1 MIQNNKNNKK
11 MSDIPGQFLPCYV
24 TDDIRGFSLQGAPNT
39 HLNYVRKQ
47 QRESKES
54 FCWIE
59 IPISL
64 LLCWE
69 TIHQHCSEFESYI
82 TLFNQFIPGAG
93 FAVRRDCKR
102 VEERLRSKCYATL
115 RKFRSLSGRKKQE
128 FACEQ
133 SFKINLFVEEVL
145 SLDDMYENYSRCVS
159 ENNQLEKDIK
169 TLYEEMEE
177 ELKKCETR
185 EEKLLDENKRL
196 EQYVKKLERYSGN
209 FSEKNTRDISK
220 ASPTTKWRYLKELK
234 TRAQKA
240 LWFMQQFGLNV
251 INLQLQQNDGVCQNI
266 NLNESQSTT
275 SAATASCLSEDGKS
289 EIEKVLFLM
298 DKFGV
303 SEDFY
308 HELTMTFSDL
318 PRSYLVK
325 KTKHELNKQ
334 CHLTKT
340 PGEAPGVQ
348 CSFKELLKE
357 HISAL
362 VSVTVFKQF
371 SIAKIKSFS
380 MIYISIK
387 LKYLL
392 FVSEKFD

>member
-1 MIQNNKNNKK
+1 
-11 MSDIPGQFLPCYV
+11 MSDIPGQFLPSYV

-69 TIHQHCSEFESYI
+69 TIHQHCGEFESYI

-93 FAVRRDCKR
+93 FAVRRDCER
-102 VEERLRSKCYATL
+102 VEE
-115 RKFRSLSGRKKQE
+115 
-128 FACEQ
+128 
-133 SFKINLFVEEVL
+133 
-145 SLDDMYENYSRCVS
+145 
-159 ENNQLEKDIK
+159 
-169 TLYEEMEE
+169 
-177 ELKKCETR
+177 
-185 EEKLLDENKRL
+185 
-196 EQYVKKLERYSGN
+196 
-209 FSEKNTRDISK
+209 IS
-220 ASPTTKWRYLKELK
+220 
-234 TRAQKA
+234 
-240 LWFMQQFGLNV
+240 
-251 INLQLQQNDGVCQNI
+251 LQLQQKDGVCQNI
-266 NLNESQSTT
+266 NLNESDSTT

-289 EIEKVLFLM
+289 EIENVLFLM

-357 HISAL
+357 HISEL

-371 SIAKIKSFS
+371 SIVKIKP
-380 MIYISIK
+380 
-387 LKYLL
+387 LAYLL

>member
-1 MIQNNKNNKK
+1 
-11 MSDIPGQFLPCYV
+11 
-24 TDDIRGFSLQGAPNT
+24 
-39 HLNYVRKQ
+39 
-47 QRESKES
+47 
-54 FCWIE
+54 
-59 IPISL
+59 
-64 LLCWE
+64 
-69 TIHQHCSEFESYI
+69 
-82 TLFNQFIPGAG
+82 
-93 FAVRRDCKR
+93 
-102 VEERLRSKCYATL
+102 
-115 RKFRSLSGRKKQE
+115 
-128 FACEQ
+128 
-133 SFKINLFVEEVL
+133 
-145 SLDDMYENYSRCVS
+145 
-159 ENNQLEKDIK
+159 
-169 TLYEEMEE
+169 MEE

-220 ASPTTKWRYLKELK
+220 VSPTTKWRYLKELK

-251 INLQLQQNDGVCQNI
+251 ISLQLQQNDGVCQNI
-266 NLNESQSTT
+266 NLNESHSTT

-371 SIAKIKSFS
+371 SIAKIKPFS